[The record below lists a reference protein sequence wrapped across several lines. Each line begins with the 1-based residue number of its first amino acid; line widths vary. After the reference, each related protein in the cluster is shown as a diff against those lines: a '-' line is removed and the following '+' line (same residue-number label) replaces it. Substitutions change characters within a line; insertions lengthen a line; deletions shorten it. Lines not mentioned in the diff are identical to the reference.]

1 MSTYSFRH
9 LINMSD
15 DWGLLEHAKGPRP
28 RFSHGYCT
36 DDNAR
41 LVVVAAREH
50 NGTCGGAI
58 LARLG
63 MRFVLSAQTP
73 DGRTHNRLSFTRLW
87 LDEPTLEDAWGRSL
101 WAFGTV
107 IARSDDG
114 VLHQRALGAF
124 ESGSRHRPEWL
135 RSLAYAGLGA
145 AEVLSIAPEHQGAL
159 DLVADAADRILLAS
173 RSPEWPWPEPRL
185 TYANAILPDVVI
197 AAGVAHHD
205 DDTVRTGLDM
215 LRWLVGTETLAGH
228 LSVTPTVGR
237 GPGDVKPAFDQQP
250 IEVAA
255 LADAAKRAFDATGDE
270 EWRHVIDM
278 AARWFHG
285 DNDAG
290 VPMIDEVSGGGFD
303 GLHPH
308 GRNLNQG
315 AESTLAMISTLQL
328 HDRVSM
334 LTR

>member
-1 MSTYSFRH
+1 MSSYTFRH
-9 LINMSD
+9 LINISD
-15 DWGLLEHAKGPRP
+15 DWGLFEHAKGPRP

-41 LVVVAAREH
+41 LVIVSAREH

-73 DGRTHNRLSFTRLW
+73 DGKFHNRLSFGRVW
-87 LDEPTLEDAWGRSL
+87 LDEPTIEDAWGRAI

-124 ESGSRHRPEWL
+124 ESAIRHRPDWL

-145 AEVLSIAPEHQGAL
+145 AEVLTVAPEHKGAL
-159 DLVADAADRILLAS
+159 DLVADAADRILLSS
-173 RSPEWPWPEPRL
+173 RSPDWPWPESRL
-185 TYANAILPDVVI
+185 TYSNALLPDVVI
-197 AAGVAHHD
+197 AAGVAHRD

-215 LRWLVGTETLAGH
+215 LRWLVETETHAGH
-228 LSVTPTVGR
+228 FSVTPTTGR
-237 GPGDVKPAFDQQP
+237 GPGDPKPAFDQQP

-255 LADAAKRAFDATGDE
+255 LADAAKRAFDATGDD
-270 EWRHVIDM
+270 EWLREIEK

-290 VPMIDEVSGGGFD
+290 VPMIDEVTGGGFD

-315 AESTLAMISTLQL
+315 AESTLAMVSTLQL
-328 HDRVSM
+328 HDRMSM

>member
-1 MSTYSFRH
+1 
-9 LINMSD
+9 
-15 DWGLLEHAKGPRP
+15 
-28 RFSHGYCT
+28 
-36 DDNAR
+36 
-41 LVVVAAREH
+41 
-50 NGTCGGAI
+50 
-58 LARLG
+58 
-63 MRFVLSAQTP
+63 
-73 DGRTHNRLSFTRLW
+73 
-87 LDEPTLEDAWGRSL
+87 
-101 WAFGTV
+101 
-107 IARSDDG
+107 
-114 VLHQRALGAF
+114 
-124 ESGSRHRPEWL
+124 
-135 RSLAYAGLGA
+135 
-145 AEVLSIAPEHQGAL
+145 
-159 DLVADAADRILLAS
+159 LLAS

-197 AAGVAHHD
+197 AAGVAHRD

-215 LRWLVGTETLAGH
+215 LRWLVETETHAGH
-228 LSVTPTVGR
+228 LSVTPSSGR
-237 GPGDVKPAFDQQP
+237 GPGDPKPAFDQQP

-255 LADAAKRAFDATGDE
+255 IADAAKRAFDATGDD

-290 VPMIDEVSGGGFD
+290 VPMIDDVTSGGFD